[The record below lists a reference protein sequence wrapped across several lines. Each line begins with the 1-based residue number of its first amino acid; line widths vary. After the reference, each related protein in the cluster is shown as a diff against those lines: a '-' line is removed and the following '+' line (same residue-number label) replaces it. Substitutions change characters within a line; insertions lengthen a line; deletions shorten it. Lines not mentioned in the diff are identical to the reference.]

1 LLQREIQNIKIKEF
15 KMNAYINNY
24 ELLCDAG
31 DKEALMKAVYA
42 KESALSL
49 NTSYLEGTTA
59 GLGIMEYDN
68 IFDVLE
74 DITGKVLKESNLE
87 NFHNTLLILGSS
99 VGGMQ
104 ECEDIFYRDMS
115 FKNIDPSRY
124 SIHVLSDYLKEKF
137 SFYDS
142 RALSTACTSS
152 ANALLLAK
160 RLIEVEA
167 YDNILVIGAD
177 GLCKSTVLGFHALGV
192 LSDRRCTPFD
202 IDRNGMNVAE
212 AVGVILLQNKKTQD
226 SIELCG
232 VGASSDAYHMTNP
245 DPEATGAIS
254 SMSDAIKDAGI
265 EVDDIDY
272 VNAHGT
278 ATLANDRVES
288 LAVEKLFAKDVL
300 VSSTK
305 AITGHTLGAAGAIE
319 AIISC
324 EAIKKSIIPPQTGLK
339 KQENENINVAK
350 EKVSMKIDYV
360 ISNSFAFGGNN
371 TSLVFGA
378 CK

>member
-1 LLQREIQNIKIKEF
+1 
-15 KMNAYINNY
+15 MSAYINNY
-24 ELLCDAG
+24 EVLCNAG
-31 DKEALMKAVYA
+31 DVKSLMRAIYDK
-42 KESALSL
+42 KSALRVD
-49 NTSYLEGTTA
+49 TDYLDGRPA

-68 IFDVLE
+68 IFNALE
-74 DITGKVLKESNLE
+74 DITKKVLEQSNLE

-104 ECEDIFYRDMS
+104 ECEEIFYRDMG
-115 FKNIDPSRY
+115 FGNIDPSRY

-137 SFYDS
+137 GFYDS

-160 RLIEVEA
+160 RLINVEA
-167 YDNILVIGAD
+167 YDNVLVIGAD

-192 LSDRRCTPFD
+192 LSNKKCTPFD
-202 IDRNGMNVAE
+202 INRNGMNVAE
-212 AVGVILLQNKKTQD
+212 AVGVILIQNIKTED
-226 SIELCG
+226 SVELSG
-232 VGASSDAYHMTNP
+232 AGASSDAYHMTNP
-245 DPEATGAIS
+245 DPEATGAMT
-254 SMSDAIKDAGI
+254 SMSDAMKDAGVEI
-265 EVDDIDY
+265 KDIDY

-288 LAVEKLFAKDVL
+288 LAIQNLFAKDVY

-324 EAIKKSIIPPQTGLK
+324 EAIKRSIVPPQTGLEV
-339 KQENENINVAK
+339 QENENIKVPKESVATDIK
-350 EKVSMKIDYV
+350 YI

-371 TSLVFGA
+371 TSILFGA

>member
-1 LLQREIQNIKIKEF
+1 
-15 KMNAYINNY
+15 MNAYINNY

-31 DKEALMKAVYA
+31 NTKGLMEAIYA
-42 KESALSL
+42 EKSAITVDE
-49 NTSYLEGTTA
+49 NYLKDTTA
-59 GLGIMEYDN
+59 GLGIMKYSN

-74 DITGKVLKESNLE
+74 DVAQKVLDASNLE
-87 NFHNTLLILGSS
+87 NFNNTLLILGSS

-104 ECEDIFYRDMS
+104 ECEDIFYS
-115 FKNIDPSRY
+115 QKSYKNIDPDRY
-124 SIHVLSDYLKEKF
+124 SMNVLTEHLDKKF
-137 SFYDS
+137 GFYDI

-152 ANALLLAK
+152 ANAMLLAK
-160 RLIEVEA
+160 RLIEVDA
-167 YDNILVIGAD
+167 YENVLVVGAD
-177 GLCKSTVLGFHALGV
+177 GLCYSTVLGFSALGV
-192 LSDRRCTPFD
+192 LSDKACTPFD
-202 IDRNGMNVAE
+202 EDRNGMNVAE
-212 AVGVILLQNKKTQD
+212 AVAMLLVQNVKNEN
-226 SIELCG
+226 SVELKG

-254 SMSDAIKDAGI
+254 SMMAAIEDAKLS
-265 EVDDIDY
+265 VDDIDY

-288 LAVEKLFAKDVL
+288 LAIEKLFNHDIY

-324 EAIKKSIIPPQTGLK
+324 EVIKKSLIPSQAGLK
-339 KQENENINVAK
+339 NQENKNINIPK
-350 EKVSMKIDYV
+350 ESVSMSVKNI

-371 TSLVFGA
+371 ASIVLGVD
-378 CK
+378 